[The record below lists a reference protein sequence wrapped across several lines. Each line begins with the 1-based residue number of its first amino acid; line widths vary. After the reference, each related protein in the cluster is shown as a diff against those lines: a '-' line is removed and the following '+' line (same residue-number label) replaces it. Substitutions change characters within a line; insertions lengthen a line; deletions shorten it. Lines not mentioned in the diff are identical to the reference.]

1 MDKYEYRVKT
11 EQMLEHMER
20 KRYKK
25 AMEIADTIDWRR
37 VKNPAMLNSVSE
49 IYEFNGEYQKSRD
62 VLFVAYDRAPN
73 SRKTI
78 YRLGTLALRLN
89 DVDEASDCY
98 EEFVKLAPK
107 DPNQYILKYKILK
120 ARRAPLSEQID
131 ALEEFKKAEYIEKW
145 AYELACLY
153 DQTGMTAECLEECDD
168 LILWF
173 SEGKYVY
180 KAMEL
185 KMRYKPLTPLQ
196 QEKYDRRLE
205 EAEKSSE
212 RAAEKLIDLGR
223 IKAEEE
229 EKRRREQEEAARY
242 TEDMLERS
250 EQIAEPENAELS
262 EEEVAEQLKKAE
274 PPKKKLGDTMKLGE
288 ALQNLFHTE
297 KEAQEQE
304 ELELSEEDAEEY
316 EEDIEELAEED
327 AEPVEGDDEEST
339 GEDDCSDLAE
349 ALEEIESLSDLELLD
364 QVTEEEVIEEPVEEI
379 VEETIETKVKEVD
392 LKELEELAEPE
403 VADAADVEVIEEP
416 EVAEE
421 AEKEDMERES
431 IKLEET
437 EIKEDERI
445 DEPVDD
451 ILDIDDILAEW
462 EAAEGSV
469 EPEEVPEV
477 NEEDIEQIERK
488 PKSPILSPDIQRMID
503 EIEGVIPEEESEEIP
518 VHTSTPVEPLENKEA
533 ATEELRM
540 ESEELTLEVDSAE
553 DYEDLLTEDAAEELE
568 EEFEE
573 ELDYDDDYEDDYESI
588 AAGLQEEFKPT
599 LSDEPD
605 DREIPDEEPV
615 ESDILSSTT
624 PLSRK
629 ETAKLIATG
638 KTAPLPMDE
647 IADALSISDTGFLVH
662 SRYDLSG
669 QGAKRAGLTEEQKK
683 LFSYF
688 VPVRGM
694 SEQLVDVL
702 EQDRNCTNRRGT
714 SNTGNL
720 LIVGNKGNGKT
731 VLAVDVVKAIQ
742 KQRKIRQGRVAIITG
757 EALNKKKI
765 SDIIAKLYGGALIIE
780 KAGKLSERTVAK
792 LNKAMEKDTGEML
805 IVLEEQRKPLDRVLS
820 SNREFRKKFTSR
832 LEVPIFV
839 NDELVTFGQTY
850 AQENGYR
857 IDEMGIL
864 ALYSRIDAMQRED
877 HAVTVAEVKD
887 IMDEAMAHSQ
897 KVSAKKLVK
906 RVLGKNT
913 DDADRII
920 LTEKDFNI

>member
-1 MDKYEYRVKT
+1 MDKYEYKLKT
-11 EQMLEHMER
+11 EQMLKLMENGAYNR
-20 KRYKK
+20 
-25 AMEIADTIDWRR
+25 AAEIADSIDWKR
-37 VKNPAMLNSVSE
+37 VRNTNMLVNVSSL
-49 IYEFNGEYQKSRD
+49 YEKIRDYRKSFGVLRAAYQRTEG
-62 VLFVAYDRAPN
+62 
-73 SRKTI
+73 SRKLL
-78 YRLGTLALRLN
+78 YRLCTLAIKTGN
-89 DVDEASDCY
+89 MDEAIDY
-98 EEFVKLAPK
+98 YDEFMQAAPK
-107 DPNQYILKYKILK
+107 DPNQYILRYRLLRAK
-120 ARRAPLSEQID
+120 RAPIEQQIH
-131 ALEEFKKAEYIEKW
+131 ALEQFKKAEYVEEW
-145 AYELACLY
+145 AFELAKRYEEAGLI
-153 DQTGMTAECLEECDD
+153 AECLEECDD

-180 KAMEL
+180 KAMDL
-185 KMRYKPLTPLQ
+185 KMKYKPLTPLQ
-196 QEKYDRRLE
+196 QEKY
-205 EAEKSSE
+205 EKQFETEKNSE
-212 RAAEKLIDLGR
+212 NPEEKLIDLGK
-223 IKAEEE
+223 IKAESE
-229 EKRRREQEEAARY
+229 EKRRREEEEAVRT
-242 TEDMLERS
+242 TEDAVERLESVPEIR
-250 EQIAEPENAELS
+250 QIELS
-262 EEEVAEQLKKAE
+262 EEEATEQIRQAE
-274 PPKKKLGDTMKLGE
+274 PTKKKKLGDTMKLGE
-288 ALQNLFHTE
+288 ALQSLFQ
-297 KEAQEQE
+297 AEQSAEEEEIE
-304 ELELSEEDAEEY
+304 ELELSEDEAEEY
-316 EEDIEELAEED
+316 EEELIEDTDDPEEASEDAEDEYADLEEAMKEIEEL
-327 AEPVEGDDEEST
+327 
-339 GEDDCSDLAE
+339 SDLALLDE
-349 ALEEIESLSDLELLD
+349 INEEIQSEETAEP
-364 QVTEEEVIEEPVEEI
+364 TEII
-379 VEETIETKVKEVD
+379 AEETIETKVKEVHPED
-392 LKELEELAEPE
+392 FEIIEEPE
-403 VADAADVEVIEEP
+403 SVEEAEVIEEP
-416 EVAEE
+416 ESIEEAEVIEEPEIAEE
-421 AEKEDMERES
+421 AEMENMEKESM
-431 IKLEET
+431 KLEEP
-437 EIKEDERI
+437 EIREE
-445 DEPVDD
+445 EEMDD
-451 ILDIDDILAEW
+451 LFSIDDILAEW
-462 EAAEGSV
+462 DAADGGV
-469 EPEEVPEV
+469 EPEAEPEV
-477 NEEDIEQIERK
+477 DEEDVEQIERK

-503 EIEGVIPEEESEEIP
+503 EIEGVIPEEEGE
-518 VHTSTPVEPLENKEA
+518 
-533 ATEELRM
+533 
-540 ESEELTLEVDSAE
+540 EELTLDVDSAE
-553 DYEDLLTEDAAEELE
+553 DYEEFLSEEEAEELE

-573 ELDYDDDYEDDYESI
+573 ELEDEREYDDYESV
-588 AAGLQEEFKPT
+588 AAELKEEFKPT
-599 LSDEPD
+599 LSSEPD
-605 DREIPDEEPV
+605 DREIPDEE
-615 ESDILSSTT
+615 EETSGLLSSTA

-669 QGAKRAGLTEEQKK
+669 QGAKKAGLTEEQKK

-702 EQDRNCTNRRGT
+702 EQDRNCTNRQGT

-720 LIVGNKGNGKT
+720 LIIGNKGNGKT

-805 IVLEEQRKPLDRVLS
+805 IVLEEQRKPLDRLLS

-864 ALYSRIDAMQRED
+864 ALYSRIDALQRED

>member
-1 MDKYEYRVKT
+1 MDKYEYKLKT
-11 EQMLEHMER
+11 EQMLKLMEKGAYNR
-20 KRYKK
+20 
-25 AMEIADTIDWRR
+25 AAEIADSIDWKR
-37 VKNPAMLNSVSE
+37 VRNVNMLLNVSN
-49 IYEFNGEYQKSRD
+49 IYEKIRDYRKSFG
-62 VLFVAYDRAPN
+62 VLKVAYHRTEG
-73 SRKTI
+73 SRKI
-78 YRLGTLALRLN
+78 LYRLCTLAIKMGSLE
-89 DVDEASDCY
+89 EAIDY
-98 EEFVKLAPK
+98 YDEFVQAAPK
-107 DPNQYILKYKILK
+107 DPNQYILKYRLLRS
-120 ARRAPLSEQID
+120 RRASIDQQIR
-131 ALEEFKKAEYIEKW
+131 ALEQFKKAEYVEEW
-145 AYELACLY
+145 AYELAKRY
-153 DQTGMTAECLEECDD
+153 EEAGMTAECLEECDD

-185 KMRYKPLTPLQ
+185 KMKYKPLTPLQ

-205 EAEKSSE
+205 ENADSLE
-212 RAAEKLIDLGR
+212 RDTEKLIDLGK

-242 TEDMLERS
+242 TEDTLEHS
-250 EQIAEPENAELS
+250 EYIPEQTQAELS
-262 EEEVAEQLKKAE
+262 EEEVAEQLRKAE
-274 PPKKKLGDTMKLGE
+274 PPKKKLGNTMKLGE
-288 ALQNLFHTE
+288 ALQNLFQAE
-297 KEAQEQE
+297 KEEPE
-304 ELELSEEDAEEY
+304 EMELLEEDAEEY
-316 EEDIEELAEED
+316 EEMTEIPAADTEEAEKEDAGEDIEE
-327 AEPVEGDDEEST
+327 DEFA
-339 GEDDCSDLAE
+339 DLAE
-349 ALEEIESLSDLELLD
+349 SLEEIEALSDLELLNEVE
-364 QVTEEEVIEEPVEEI
+364 QEEPADDEPVEEI

-392 LKELEELAEPE
+392 LEELKEAAETE
-403 VADAADVEVIEEP
+403 HVEVIEEP
-416 EVAEE
+416 EIAEE
-421 AEKEDMERES
+421 AEMEDMEKES
-431 IKLEET
+431 IKLEEN

-445 DEPVDD
+445 DELVDD

-462 EAAEGSV
+462 EAAEGGA

-477 NEEDIEQIERK
+477 NEEDVEQIERK

-503 EIEGVIPEEESEEIP
+503 EIEGVIPEEEVKETPVRTIVSEE
-518 VHTSTPVEPLENKEA
+518 VLENKGEI
-533 ATEELRM
+533 TEELRL
-540 ESEELTLEVDSAE
+540 EEEELVLDEESAE
-553 DYEDLLTEDAAEELE
+553 EYEELLEEDEAEELD

-573 ELDYDDDYEDDYESI
+573 ELDYDDEYEDDYESI
-588 AAGLQEEFKPT
+588 AAGFKEEFKPT
-599 LSDEPD
+599 LSNEPD

-615 ESDILSSTT
+615 ESDILASTA

-669 QGAKRAGLTEEQKK
+669 QGARKAGLTEEQKK

-702 EQDRNCTNRRGT
+702 EQDRNCTNRKGT

-765 SDIIAKLYGGALIIE
+765 SDIVAKLYGGALIIE

-864 ALYSRIDAMQRED
+864 ALYSRIDALQRED

>member
-1 MDKYEYRVKT
+1 
-11 EQMLEHMER
+11 MLHTLVR
-20 KRYKK
+20 C
-25 AMEIADTIDWRR
+25 
-37 VKNPAMLNSVSE
+37 
-49 IYEFNGEYQKSRD
+49 
-62 VLFVAYDRAPN
+62 RARP
-73 SRKTI
+73 
-78 YRLGTLALRLN
+78 
-89 DVDEASDCY
+89 
-98 EEFVKLAPK
+98 
-107 DPNQYILKYKILK
+107 
-120 ARRAPLSEQID
+120 
-131 ALEEFKKAEYIEKW
+131 
-145 AYELACLY
+145 
-153 DQTGMTAECLEECDD
+153 
-168 LILWF
+168 
-173 SEGKYVY
+173 
-180 KAMEL
+180 
-185 KMRYKPLTPLQ
+185 
-196 QEKYDRRLE
+196 
-205 EAEKSSE
+205 
-212 RAAEKLIDLGR
+212 
-223 IKAEEE
+223 
-229 EKRRREQEEAARY
+229 
-242 TEDMLERS
+242 
-250 EQIAEPENAELS
+250 
-262 EEEVAEQLKKAE
+262 
-274 PPKKKLGDTMKLGE
+274 
-288 ALQNLFHTE
+288 
-297 KEAQEQE
+297 
-304 ELELSEEDAEEY
+304 
-316 EEDIEELAEED
+316 
-327 AEPVEGDDEEST
+327 
-339 GEDDCSDLAE
+339 DLAE

-364 QVTEEEVIEEPVEEI
+364 QVAEEEVIEEPVEEI

-421 AEKEDMERES
+421 AEKEDMEKES

-518 VHTSTPVEPLENKEA
+518 VHTSTPVEPLENKEE

-694 SEQLVDVL
+694 STDVFPL
-702 EQDRNCTNRRGT
+702 P
-714 SNTGNL
+714 
-720 LIVGNKGNGKT
+720 
-731 VLAVDVVKAIQ
+731 
-742 KQRKIRQGRVAIITG
+742 
-757 EALNKKKI
+757 
-765 SDIIAKLYGGALIIE
+765 
-780 KAGKLSERTVAK
+780 
-792 LNKAMEKDTGEML
+792 AM
-805 IVLEEQRKPLDRVLS
+805 P
-820 SNREFRKKFTSR
+820 FTSKVGASAWR
-832 LEVPIFV
+832 MTWFCSFWMVAVMACICASRILYPIFSA
-839 NDELVTFGQTY
+839 LVSIST
-850 AQENGYR
+850 R
-857 IDEMGIL
+857 IP
-864 ALYSRIDAMQRED
+864 ASFKA
-877 HAVTVAEVKD
+877 A
-887 IMDEAMAHSQ
+887 
-897 KVSAKKLVK
+897 
-906 RVLGKNT
+906 
-913 DDADRII
+913 
-920 LTEKDFNI
+920 

>member
-1 MDKYEYRVKT
+1 MDKYEYKLKT
-11 EQMLEHMER
+11 EQMLKLMKNGAYNR
-20 KRYKK
+20 
-25 AMEIADTIDWRR
+25 AAEIADSIDWKR
-37 VKNPAMLNSVSE
+37 VRNINMLLNVSN
-49 IYEFNGEYQKSRD
+49 IYENIRDYRKSFG
-62 VLFVAYDRAPN
+62 VLRSAYHRTEG
-73 SRKTI
+73 SRKI
-78 YRLGTLALRLN
+78 LYRLCTLAIKVGNLEEAI
-89 DVDEASDCY
+89 DYYDEYVQA
-98 EEFVKLAPK
+98 APK
-107 DPNQYILKYKILK
+107 DPNQYILRYRLLR
-120 ARRAPLSEQID
+120 ARRAPIEQQIR
-131 ALEEFKKAEYIEKW
+131 ALEQFKKAEYVEEW
-145 AYELACLY
+145 AYELAKRY
-153 DQTGMTAECLEECDD
+153 EEAGMTAECLEECDD

-205 EAEKSSE
+205 EAEKFSGRSE
-212 RAAEKLIDLGR
+212 EKLIDLGR

-229 EKRRREQEEAARY
+229 EKRRREQEEAVRY

-250 EQIAEPENAELS
+250 EQITEPENVEFS
-262 EEEVAEQLKKAE
+262 EEKVAEQLKKAE
-274 PPKKKLGDTMKLGE
+274 PPKKKLGDTMELGE
-288 ALQNLFHTE
+288 AIQNLFHTE
-297 KEAQEQE
+297 KEE

-316 EEDIEELAEED
+316 EEDVEELAEED
-327 AEPVEGDDEEST
+327 AEPVEADDQEST

-349 ALEEIESLSDLELLD
+349 ALEEIESLSDLELLG
-364 QVTEEEVIEEPVEEI
+364 QVTEEEPVEEI
-379 VEETIETKVKEVD
+379 IEETIETKVR
-392 LKELEELAEPE
+392 
-403 VADAADVEVIEEP
+403 EP

-421 AEKEDMERES
+421 AEKEDMEKES

-445 DEPVDD
+445 DEPIDD

-462 EAAEGSV
+462 EAAEGGV
-469 EPEEVPEV
+469 EPEEAPEV
-477 NEEDIEQIERK
+477 NEEDVEQIERR

-518 VHTSTPVEPLENKEA
+518 VHTSTSVEPLENKEEA
-533 ATEELRM
+533 AEEFGM

-573 ELDYDDDYEDDYESI
+573 ELDYDDDYESI

-864 ALYSRIDAMQRED
+864 ALYSRIDALQRED

>member
-1 MDKYEYRVKT
+1 MDKYEYKLKT
-11 EQMLEHMER
+11 EQMLKLMENGAYNR
-20 KRYKK
+20 
-25 AMEIADTIDWRR
+25 AAEIADSIDWKR
-37 VKNPAMLNSVSE
+37 VRNINMLLNVSN
-49 IYEFNGEYQKSRD
+49 IYEKIRDYRKSFG
-62 VLFVAYDRAPN
+62 VLRAAYHRTEG
-73 SRKTI
+73 SRKI
-78 YRLGTLALRLN
+78 LYRLCTLAIKVGNLEEAI
-89 DVDEASDCY
+89 DYYDEYVQA
-98 EEFVKLAPK
+98 APK
-107 DPNQYILKYKILK
+107 DPNQYILRYRLLR
-120 ARRAPLSEQID
+120 ARRAPIEQQIR
-131 ALEEFKKAEYIEKW
+131 ALEQFKKAEYVEEW
-145 AYELACLY
+145 AYELAKRY
-153 DQTGMTAECLEECDD
+153 EEAGMTAECLEECDD

-205 EAEKSSE
+205 EA
-212 RAAEKLIDLGR
+212 
-223 IKAEEE
+223 
-229 EKRRREQEEAARY
+229 ARY

-250 EQIAEPENAELS
+250 EQIAKSENAELS

-274 PPKKKLGDTMKLGE
+274 PSKKLGDTMKLGE

-297 KEAQEQE
+297 TEEAQEQE
-304 ELELSEEDAEEY
+304 EIELSEEDAEEY

-327 AEPVEGDDEEST
+327 AGPVEGDDEEST

-364 QVTEEEVIEEPVEEI
+364 QVAEEEVIEEPVEEI
-379 VEETIETKVKEVD
+379 IEETIETKVKEVD

-403 VADAADVEVIEEP
+403 TADAADVEVIEEP

-421 AEKEDMERES
+421 AEKEDMEKES

-462 EAAEGSV
+462 EAAEDGV
-469 EPEEVPEV
+469 EPEEAPEV
-477 NEEDIEQIERK
+477 NEEDVEQIERK

-503 EIEGVIPEEESEEIP
+503 EIEGVIPDEDSEEIP
-518 VHTSTPVEPLENKEA
+518 VHTSTSVEPLENKEEA
-533 ATEELRM
+533 AEEFGM

-588 AAGLQEEFKPT
+588 AAGFQEEFKPT

-720 LIVGNKGNGKT
+720 LIIGNKGNGKT

-805 IVLEEQRKPLDRVLS
+805 IVLEEQRKPLDRILS

-906 RVLGKNT
+906 LSL
-913 DDADRII
+913 IHI
-920 LTEKDFNI
+920 

>member
-212 RAAEKLIDLGR
+212 REAEKLIDLGR

-274 PPKKKLGDTMKLGE
+274 PSKKKLGDTMKLGE

-297 KEAQEQE
+297 KEEAQEQE

-327 AEPVEGDDEEST
+327 AEPLEADGQEST

-364 QVTEEEVIEEPVEEI
+364 QVTEEEPVEEI
-379 VEETIETKVKEVD
+379 IEETIETKVKEVD

-421 AEKEDMERES
+421 AEKEDMEKES